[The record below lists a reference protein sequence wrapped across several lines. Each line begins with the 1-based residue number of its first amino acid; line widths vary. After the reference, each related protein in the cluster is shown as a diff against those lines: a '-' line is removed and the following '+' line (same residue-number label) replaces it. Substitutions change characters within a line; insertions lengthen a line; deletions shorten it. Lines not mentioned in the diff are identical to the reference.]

1 MNKWAD
7 GLIKI
12 KNWDGFKIFIH
23 TYGLKLQKFSS
34 CKQRGSFCDVSL
46 LFVLHTQMDSEK
58 ETKYKVASKILPPI
72 AEYFPFLISLSVV

>member
-1 MNKWAD
+1 M
-7 GLIKI
+7 
-12 KNWDGFKIFIH
+12 
-23 TYGLKLQKFSS
+23 SS

-58 ETKYKVASKILPPI
+58 ETKYNVASKILPSI